1 MDDLTSSMRQH
12 IRIARH
18 ALESGWITTE
28 EAMSLLIEVGR
39 LESRRTTDPPLELWV
54 AHGYL
59 DERQLKRFI
68 SGDFDDP
75 DSVEI
80 PFSEE
85 FVLEEEGAQTL
96 MTLPTVVLEQQ
107 RKKREKFEQVEVA
120 EPGEPLIKPITSKTD
135 EMLAL
140 ESQDE
145 VFARVDY
152 NAPLHLVSAHIEVRT
167 EGVLAPTS
175 EQNLLNATHKKVES
189 KKEPT
194 KKLRAM
200 LPELPGGNPAFGE
213 TLDSPD
219 SEAYQES
226 PFLQRYVLGKSLG
239 KGGGGRV
246 VRAYDRVLGRCVAMK
261 LLHPDVS
268 RQSEQMT
275 RFIAEAQT
283 TGQLEHPN
291 IVPIYDFGTLESGE
305 VYYTMREVR
314 NSSLRRVIGRLKR
327 EEEGAS
333 EDYSLLRL
341 ISLFRQVCLAIHYAH
356 VRGVVHRDLKP
367 SNIMLG
373 DYGEVLVMDWGLARL
388 FDRESALHERSLHQE
403 GQTLGTPAYMP
414 PEQARGELD
423 SIDARSDVYSLGA
436 VLYEILTLEPPYAS
450 DNPISMMWMV
460 VDGDLTPPTQRT
472 PHRDIP
478 EELERIC
485 MRAMAY
491 RPETRYE
498 SAKQL
503 HDALEDWLEGVQP
516 REAHRRFID
525 GKGWF
530 KRYKMLIK
538 ESEALGHRVRQEQ
551 EQIEEWEPV
560 ERKRELWKLEDRLE
574 QLELESARAF
584 GHAVTSLTQSLA
596 YQPTYAEA
604 RREMADLY
612 WARFEQAE
620 RERDAVNAIYF
631 KALVAQYD
639 DAAHYTDL
647 FREKVDL
654 RVVTHPQGATLKL
667 ARLEE
672 YDRHLIRVE
681 ESLLGESPYLEID
694 LATGSYLID
703 VSLEGRP
710 TITRPLHLQRG
721 REHFVEIEIPRAES
735 FRDGFCYIPAGEF
748 IAGGD
753 LEAIDPRP
761 GQIRYC
767 RGFFCAEFPVTFAQ
781 YLEYVNDLQSRDPAL
796 ARQRAPQLRGS
807 DGMLAKLDE
816 NNVWVPDEILIEGSA
831 RERYP
836 TGQNFEDNIPVVGI
850 SYNDALAYITWRS
863 KRDGVDYRLMNS
875 DEWEKAA
882 RGTDGRLFPWGNRF
896 DATFCKMRFSR
907 EELSQLEPVG
917 IFSQDVSPYGV
928 RDMAGGI
935 QEWCAHDGDEK
946 DSDRPVRGGAWN
958 LDPRACRLASN
969 IRIIGVARTASI
981 GFRLAYSP

>member
-1 MDDLTSSMRQH
+1 
-12 IRIARH
+12 
-18 ALESGWITTE
+18 
-28 EAMSLLIEVGR
+28 MSLLIEVGR

-120 EPGEPLIKPITSKTD
+120 EPSEPLIKPITSKTD

-341 ISLFRQVCLAIHYAH
+341 ISLFRQV
-356 VRGVVHRDLKP
+356 
-367 SNIMLG
+367 
-373 DYGEVLVMDWGLARL
+373 
-388 FDRESALHERSLHQE
+388 
-403 GQTLGTPAYMP
+403 
-414 PEQARGELD
+414 
-423 SIDARSDVYSLGA
+423 
-436 VLYEILTLEPPYAS
+436 
-450 DNPISMMWMV
+450 
-460 VDGDLTPPTQRT
+460 
-472 PHRDIP
+472 
-478 EELERIC
+478 
-485 MRAMAY
+485 
-491 RPETRYE
+491 
-498 SAKQL
+498 
-503 HDALEDWLEGVQP
+503 
-516 REAHRRFID
+516 
-525 GKGWF
+525 
-530 KRYKMLIK
+530 
-538 ESEALGHRVRQEQ
+538 
-551 EQIEEWEPV
+551 
-560 ERKRELWKLEDRLE
+560 
-574 QLELESARAF
+574 
-584 GHAVTSLTQSLA
+584 
-596 YQPTYAEA
+596 
-604 RREMADLY
+604 
-612 WARFEQAE
+612 
-620 RERDAVNAIYF
+620 
-631 KALVAQYD
+631 
-639 DAAHYTDL
+639 
-647 FREKVDL
+647 
-654 RVVTHPQGATLKL
+654 
-667 ARLEE
+667 
-672 YDRHLIRVE
+672 
-681 ESLLGESPYLEID
+681 
-694 LATGSYLID
+694 
-703 VSLEGRP
+703 
-710 TITRPLHLQRG
+710 
-721 REHFVEIEIPRAES
+721 
-735 FRDGFCYIPAGEF
+735 
-748 IAGGD
+748 
-753 LEAIDPRP
+753 
-761 GQIRYC
+761 
-767 RGFFCAEFPVTFAQ
+767 
-781 YLEYVNDLQSRDPAL
+781 
-796 ARQRAPQLRGS
+796 
-807 DGMLAKLDE
+807 
-816 NNVWVPDEILIEGSA
+816 
-831 RERYP
+831 
-836 TGQNFEDNIPVVGI
+836 
-850 SYNDALAYITWRS
+850 
-863 KRDGVDYRLMNS
+863 
-875 DEWEKAA
+875 
-882 RGTDGRLFPWGNRF
+882 
-896 DATFCKMRFSR
+896 
-907 EELSQLEPVG
+907 
-917 IFSQDVSPYGV
+917 
-928 RDMAGGI
+928 
-935 QEWCAHDGDEK
+935 
-946 DSDRPVRGGAWN
+946 
-958 LDPRACRLASN
+958 
-969 IRIIGVARTASI
+969 
-981 GFRLAYSP
+981 

>member
-39 LESRRTTDPPLELWV
+39 LETRKTGDPPLELWV

-59 DERQLKRFI
+59 DERQLKRFAN
-68 SGDFDDP
+68 GEFEAP

-107 RKKREKFEQVEVA
+107 RKKREKH
-120 EPGEPLIKPITSKTD
+120 EPLPKPITSKTD

-145 VFARVDY
+145 VFARVDFK
-152 NAPLHLVSAHIEVRT
+152 APLHLVSTHLDVGPDDET
-167 EGVLAPTS
+167 EAYLAPGAS
-175 EQNLLNATHKKVES
+175 SNPAPKA
-189 KKEPT
+189 EPT
-194 KKLRAM
+194 QRLRAM
-200 LPELPGGNPAFGE
+200 LPELPDGGPTFGE

-219 SEAYQES
+219 SEASDS
-226 PFLQRYVLGKSLG
+226 PFLQRYVLGKTLG

-261 LLHPDVS
+261 LLHPNVS

-291 IVPIYDFGTLESGE
+291 IVPIYDFGTLESGD

-314 NSSLRRVIGRLKR
+314 NSSLRKVMGKLKR
-327 EEEGAS
+327 GDETAL
-333 EDYSLLRL
+333 EDYTLLRM

-388 FDRESALHERSLHQE
+388 FDRESAIHERALHQE

-423 SIDARSDVYSLGA
+423 AIDARSDVYSLGA

-460 VDGDLTPPTQRT
+460 VDGDLVPPRERS
-472 PHRDIP
+472 PERDIP

-485 MRAMAY
+485 LRAMAY

-498 SAKQL
+498 SAKQF

-516 REAHRRFID
+516 REANRRYVD
-525 GKGWF
+525 GKAWF

-551 EQIEEWEPV
+551 EQIEEWEAV

-574 QLELESARAF
+574 QLELESSRAF
-584 GHAVTSLTQSLA
+584 GHAVTSLTQALA
-596 YQPTYAEA
+596 YQPMHAEA

-639 DAAHYTDL
+639 DAAYYADL

-654 RVVTHPQGATLKL
+654 RIVTHPEGATLKL
-667 ARLEE
+667 AKLEE
-672 YDRHLIRVE
+672 YDRHLIRAE
-681 ESLLGESPYLEID
+681 ETLLGKSPHLEID
-694 LATGSYLID
+694 IATGSYLID
-703 VSLEGRP
+703 VSCEGRP

-721 REHFVEIEIPRAES
+721 REHFVEIHVPKAES
-735 FRDGFCYIPAGEF
+735 FLDGFHYIPAGEF
-748 IAGGD
+748 TAGGD

-761 GQIRYC
+761 MQVRYC
-767 RGFFCAEFPVTFAQ
+767 RGFFCAEYPVTFSQ
-781 YLEYVNDLQSRDPAL
+781 YLEYVNELQERDPAL
-796 ARQRAPQLRGS
+796 AKQRAPQLRGS
-807 DGMLAKLDE
+807 DGMLAKIDE
-816 NNVWVPDEILIEGSA
+816 DGRWVPDEILIEGSA
-831 RERYP
+831 RDRYP
-836 TGQNFEDNIPVVGI
+836 EGQGFEAHIPVVGV
-850 SYNDALAYITWRS
+850 SYNDVLAYIAWRS
-863 KRDGVDYRLMNS
+863 KRDKVEYRLMTS

-882 RGTDGRLFPWGNRF
+882 RGTDGRLFPWGDSF

-917 IFSQDVSPYGV
+917 VFEKDVSPYGV
-928 RDMAGGI
+928 RDMAGGV
-935 QEWCAHDGDEK
+935 QEWCAHDGHEK

-969 IRIIGVARTASI
+969 IRIIGAARTASI
-981 GFRLAYSP
+981 GFRLAYDQ